1 MRVRINPKPTEEQR
15 EIIKKE
21 FDKLLDNF
29 NHDTF
34 VQIAHYFHFE
44 RGFGQKRLEDLIK
57 GLKTALNRIHSRY
70 EMSESDTTWICEKKL
85 RDAHIDVDKLL
96 GE

>member
-1 MRVRINPKPTEEQR
+1 MKVRINPKPNEAQK

-57 GLKTALNRIHSRY
+57 GLRTALSKIHSRY
-70 EMSESDTTWICEKKL
+70 ELNEVDTTWICELKL
-85 RDAHIDVDKLL
+85 KEDGIDVERLL
-96 GE
+96 K

>member
-44 RGFGQKRLEDLIK
+44 RGFGQKRLEHLIK
-57 GLKTALNRIHSRY
+57 GLKTALNGIHSRY
-70 EMSESDTTWICEKKL
+70 ELSEGDTTFICEQQLKNSG
-85 RDAHIDVDKLL
+85 INVDELL
-96 GE
+96 NI